1 MRSVTPLLLLVV
13 GAMVPQMAAA
23 QSRSTSSS
31 TVRYRYGDNPHWAD
45 PNFDDTSWT
54 AATNGQWPLPP
65 FGSDGIVW
73 VRLRIPLSADPAARS
88 ALRLVGPE
96 SRTASEEVFLE
107 GALIAQSGQL
117 PPAPQAVIM
126 RSSTVLDAVGIPAQA
141 PFAAVALRLWYP
153 PAVRYGGRDF
163 IFCQIASAALLNE
176 QHRADKLAFI
186 LSCLPVLSL
195 NGLLALVGIGLL
207 SLWYWSRRRELLWFS
222 LLLLFY
228 PLSALIYTLPVLT
241 SRVLTMHFMAP
252 LFAFGNVI
260 TMFITVEFLWT
271 IFDLRARPLRIVLH
285 SAWLVFISATL
296 LIAFATSASSRIG
309 WIMVMARVALYIFN
323 FVTLLIELRFL
334 VTGPSRAIAAAMAV
348 IPVASTLMML
358 QLDPVNLFG
367 IPRLELFNTGYLLT
381 GAFLSVMLVRRAL
394 AESRQGAHLRIEVAA
409 AREVQ
414 QRLVPAA
421 LPQLDRIRLEAAY
434 LPAQEVGGD
443 FYQIL
448 PQIDGSTLIVIG
460 DVSGKGMKA
469 AMTGALV
476 LGGLRSLARE
486 GYSPRQILTRLN
498 DQFVSAPDGGFVTC
512 LCARLDTDGE
522 LTLANAGHLSPYRN
536 GEEVPLE
543 SGLPLGITT
552 HAEYTETRL
561 QLAPGDSLTFLS
573 DGVIE
578 ARNSAGELYGFDR
591 TRQISTQSAE
601 AIAAAAQSFGQEDD
615 ITVLTLAFARVE
627 VLHA

>member
-1 MRSVTPLLLLVV
+1 
-13 GAMVPQMAAA
+13 
-23 QSRSTSSS
+23 
-31 TVRYRYGDNPHWAD
+31 
-45 PNFDDTSWT
+45 
-54 AATNGQWPLPP
+54 
-65 FGSDGIVW
+65 
-73 VRLRIPLSADPAARS
+73 
-88 ALRLVGPE
+88 
-96 SRTASEEVFLE
+96 
-107 GALIAQSGQL
+107 
-117 PPAPQAVIM
+117 
-126 RSSTVLDAVGIPAQA
+126 
-141 PFAAVALRLWYP
+141 
-153 PAVRYGGRDF
+153 
-163 IFCQIASAALLNE
+163 
-176 QHRADKLAFI
+176 
-186 LSCLPVLSL
+186 
-195 NGLLALVGIGLL
+195 
-207 SLWYWSRRRELLWFS
+207 
-222 LLLLFY
+222 
-228 PLSALIYTLPVLT
+228 
-241 SRVLTMHFMAP
+241 
-252 LFAFGNVI
+252 
-260 TMFITVEFLWT
+260 
-271 IFDLRARPLRIVLH
+271 
-285 SAWLVFISATL
+285 
-296 LIAFATSASSRIG
+296 
-309 WIMVMARVALYIFN
+309 
-323 FVTLLIELRFL
+323 
-334 VTGPSRAIAAAMAV
+334 
-348 IPVASTLMML
+348 
-358 QLDPVNLFG
+358 
-367 IPRLELFNTGYLLT
+367 
-381 GAFLSVMLVRRAL
+381 
-394 AESRQGAHLRIEVAA
+394 
-409 AREVQ
+409 VQ